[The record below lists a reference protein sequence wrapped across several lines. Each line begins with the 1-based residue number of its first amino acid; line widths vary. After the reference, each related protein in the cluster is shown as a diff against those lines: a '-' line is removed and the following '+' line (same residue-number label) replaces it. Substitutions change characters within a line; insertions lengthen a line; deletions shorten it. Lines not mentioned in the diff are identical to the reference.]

1 MGHRA
6 RTGINIGCGV
16 GYYVS
21 QWRSRG
27 LEFAGYDAN
36 PHTPDLSIMFL
47 PERDVACEVA
57 DLTEEL
63 NIVSPF
69 DTWYAK
75 KCFHTFRRIWYQ

>member
-1 MGHRA
+1 MYRNGGA
-6 RTGINIGCGV
+6 ADLSLPDMMQI
-16 GYYVS
+16 
-21 QWRSRG
+21 
-27 LEFAGYDAN
+27 
-36 PHTPDLSIMFL
+36 PTPDLSIMLL
-47 PERDVACEVA
+47 PEGDVACEVA